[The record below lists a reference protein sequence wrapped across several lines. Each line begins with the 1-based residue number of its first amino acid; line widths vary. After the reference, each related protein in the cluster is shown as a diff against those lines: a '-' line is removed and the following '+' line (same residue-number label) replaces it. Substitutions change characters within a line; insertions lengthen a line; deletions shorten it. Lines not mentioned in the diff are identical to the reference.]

1 MLSPQ
6 RTDDGIVVFTSL
18 VVWRTDNNNLPA
30 LAQPLSDAS
39 RSLATSLLSL
49 PRGAFAQ
56 DAFAQ
61 DAFAQDAFA
70 QDAFAQD
77 AFAQDAF
84 AQDAFAQDFPGSGL
98 PRLRLEW
105 AGSFAQD
112 SLAPD
117 LLAQDGAS
125 WLSGTRTSGPCS
137 RSLTYP
143 VDGGRYSPFYAAPAT
158 LGGGASS
165 GGNSPLTR
173 GRGGELLG
181 RRVEHVVELVGLG
194 GLWRESIVPR
204 VHITALPARWPADR
218 AG

>member
-1 MLSPQ
+1 M
-6 RTDDGIVVFTSL
+6 VFTSL

-49 PRGAFAQ
+49 PRGAFARG
-56 DAFAQ
+56 
-61 DAFAQDAFA
+61 
-70 QDAFAQD
+70 

-98 PRLRLEW
+98 PRLRLER